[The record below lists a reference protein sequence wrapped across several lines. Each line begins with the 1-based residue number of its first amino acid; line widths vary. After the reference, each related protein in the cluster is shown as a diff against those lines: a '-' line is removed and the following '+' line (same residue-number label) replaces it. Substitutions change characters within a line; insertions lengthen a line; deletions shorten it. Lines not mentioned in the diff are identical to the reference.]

1 MNPAKQHLVLGEYYK
16 KLTYAQARGKEQELI
31 IKYSTINKGYYNFNQ
46 INGINPMNPN
56 YDKYMNAILT
66 IDESETYVGG
76 NIEWDQNK

>member
-1 MNPAKQHLVLGEYYK
+1 MMKDKTPSGVYDLDRL
-16 KLTYAQARGKEQELI
+16 LKEQELI
-31 IKYSTINKGYYNFNQ
+31 VKYSTINKGYYNFNL

-66 IDESETYVGG
+66 IDESETYVGE